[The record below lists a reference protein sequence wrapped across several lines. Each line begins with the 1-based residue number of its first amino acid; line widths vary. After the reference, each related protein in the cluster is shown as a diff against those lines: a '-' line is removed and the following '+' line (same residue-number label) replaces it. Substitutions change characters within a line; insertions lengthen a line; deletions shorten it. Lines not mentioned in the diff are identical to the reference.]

1 MESLIAWLF
10 LSVIVER
17 IVEVLIK
24 LVPAL
29 DDIHIKQFDIKMLV
43 AFIFGGMFVFGANL
57 DFFEM
62 VNIEFDIPYVGYVV
76 SSIFVM
82 AGSGYISDIISKLG
96 RTTDPDIIV
105 VEVER
110 TEDRG

>member
-17 IVEVLIK
+17 IVEVLVR
-24 LVPAL
+24 LVPAIG
-29 DDIHIKQFDIKMLV
+29 DIHIKQFDIKMLV
-43 AFIFGGMFVFGANL
+43 AFIFGAIFVFGADL
-57 DFFEM
+57 DFFKM
-62 VNIEFDIPYVGYVV
+62 VNIEFTLPYVGYVV

-82 AGSGYISDIISKLG
+82 AGSGYISDIIAQLG
-96 RTTDPDIIV
+96 RAKEQQVIV

-110 TEDRG
+110 D

>member
-17 IVEVLIK
+17 IVEVLVK
-24 LVPAL
+24 LVPV
-29 DDIHIKQFDIKMLV
+29 IGEIRIKQFDIKMLI
-43 AFIFGGMFVFGANL
+43 AFVFGAVFVFGADL
-57 DFFEM
+57 DFFRM
-62 VNIEFDIPYVGYVV
+62 VNIEFTLPYVGYVV

-82 AGSGYISDIISKLG
+82 AGSGYISDIIAQLG
-96 RTTDPDIIV
+96 RVKDQQVIV

-110 TEDRG
+110 D